1 MAVKALEDAY
11 GVELFRRRGRRVER
25 TELGDALLDVTTRL
39 FGMEEAAEELLGGA
53 RGLRSGRLRVG
64 ADAPYHVMALLAA
77 FHDRHPGV
85 GISLTVGN
93 AEEVLRDL
101 RGHDTVLDL
110 LHAYSK
116 QLDASLEPTA
126 DGTRIEQRYDI
137 VKGAGPLE
145 ALYATILPQHRDRE
159 AALVADLRRLGEV
172 ARRGHAEPANGRS
185 SEAVG

>member
-1 MAVKALEDAY
+1 MPN
-11 GVELFRRRGRRVER
+11 LFTPDSSEWAIR
-25 TELGDALLDVTTRL
+25 
-39 FGMEEAAEELLGGA
+39 
-53 RGLRSGRLRVG
+53 
-64 ADAPYHVMALLAA
+64 
-77 FHDRHPGV
+77 
-85 GISLTVGN
+85 
-93 AEEVLRDL
+93 
-101 RGHDTVLDL
+101 
-110 LHAYSK
+110 
-116 QLDASLEPTA
+116 LEPTA

>member
-1 MAVKALEDAY
+1 MEIEPHRLVSRT
-11 GVELFRRRGRRVER
+11 VPNLFTPDSSEWAIR
-25 TELGDALLDVTTRL
+25 
-39 FGMEEAAEELLGGA
+39 
-53 RGLRSGRLRVG
+53 
-64 ADAPYHVMALLAA
+64 
-77 FHDRHPGV
+77 
-85 GISLTVGN
+85 
-93 AEEVLRDL
+93 
-101 RGHDTVLDL
+101 
-110 LHAYSK
+110 
-116 QLDASLEPTA
+116 LEPTA